1 MAKLGIIAGGGNLPR
16 DIADYCIKIG
26 RPVFVL
32 GLRTFADPDSFRD
45 VDFAEAG
52 LAQASK
58 ALELLKNAGVSEIV
72 FAGKVERPSLKSLKP
87 DLKAASILARLGK
100 GFLGDNSLMGAV
112 KAAFEEEGFRIVGV
126 DEVFDDVLA
135 VAGTWGQVSPASS
148 KMNDIRTGLKLAKG
162 IGALDI
168 GQSVVVQDGL
178 CIAVEAIEGTDAMI
192 RRCRAIVEDDAQ
204 PILIKVKKP
213 QQDRRLDLPTVGP
226 NTVRAAAE
234 AGFAGIVVEAGH
246 TLVVSKNEMLEIADE
261 AGLFLFGAELEDS
274 K

>member
-16 DIADYCIKIG
+16 DIVDYCTKIG

-32 GLRTFADPDSFRD
+32 GLKTFANPNSFED

-58 ALELLKNAGVSEIV
+58 ALELLRNAGVTEIV
-72 FAGKVERPSLKSLKP
+72 LAGKVERPSLKSLKP
-87 DLKAASILARLGK
+87 DLKAAGILAKLGK

-112 KAAFEEEGFRIVGV
+112 KTAFEEEGFKVVGV
-126 DEVFDDVLA
+126 DEVFDEVLA
-135 VAGTWGQVSPASS
+135 AIGTWGQVKPSLENL
-148 KMNDIRTGLKLAKG
+148 NDIKSGLQLAKG

-192 RRCRAIVEDDAQ
+192 ERSRALVEDEAR

-226 NTVRAAAE
+226 ETVRAVAE
-234 AGFAGIVVEAGH
+234 AGFAGIAVEAGH
-246 TLVVSKNEMLEIADE
+246 TLVVSKNEMIELADE
-261 AGLFLFGAELEDS
+261 AGLFLFGAELEDC
-274 K
+274 